1 MNIFKYLGERIKARF
16 RKIDNFRESLEDK
29 LADCLERLDTCE
41 SVDEIE
47 AELIAKAIEYACSYY
62 GVKNVPAGVNDEIA
76 EVVVDLLGKFNR
88 GLQNQLRK

>member
-1 MNIFKYLGERIKARF
+1 MNIFKYLGERIKSRF

-29 LADCLERLDTCE
+29 LADCLEKLDTCE

-47 AELIAKAIEYACSYY
+47 EELISKAIEYACSYY

-76 EVVVDLLGKFNR
+76 KVIVDLLGKLNS
-88 GLQNQLRK
+88 GLQKQLRK